1 MSGKIADLTGLGI
14 TETITEESI
23 ILLPVGAI
31 EQHGPHLPLSVD
43 AVIAEET
50 ALAVLESVGQ
60 EVDLW
65 LLPTL
70 TVSKSNEHIWSSG
83 TLSFSAETML
93 RVLNDIASCVATT
106 AARKLVF
113 LNGHGGNT
121 SLLGVACRD
130 IRVEHGLLTFVTHP
144 SIPPAAGGESTEEE
158 LGMGI
163 HGGLKETSV
172 FFYLRPDQVDM
183 SKAVR
188 NVPEWLVENNWVRFG
203 GAVQFGWTSRDFGP
217 GGHIGDPTKANPV
230 LGKELFQDSVR
241 ALVDQLREIA
251 NFDFPN

>member
-1 MSGKIADLTGLGI
+1 MVEQVSGKIADLTGFGI

-70 TVSKSNEHIWSSG
+70 TVSKSNEHTWSSG

-121 SLLGVACRD
+121 KLQKIPKGKRVYSVTILETAPSSYNDKQIIKLEEKWKKKLGSRAF
-130 IRVEHGLLTFVTHP
+130 GLN
-144 SIPPAAGGESTEEE
+144 S
-158 LGMGI
+158 
-163 HGGLKETSV
+163 
-172 FFYLRPDQVDM
+172 
-183 SKAVR
+183 
-188 NVPEWLVENNWVRFG
+188 N
-203 GAVQFGWTSRDFGP
+203 
-217 GGHIGDPTKANPV
+217 
-230 LGKELFQDSVR
+230 
-241 ALVDQLREIA
+241 
-251 NFDFPN
+251 